1 MGQSGRAN
9 LRALRTPTGSC
20 SEVPPPCQERWGWG
34 WSCRARG
41 QKTVSLSTFR
51 YPLEACTI
59 KRGRVR
65 GRMWQQNPEPSH
77 SRATAS
83 SRPHPAPPP
92 LPQASVLTS
101 ICLLSSCLAISW
113 TDDHLAFDLSTHEL
127 VQEQPWCTV
136 GWRSDR
142 PGPLLPGTICSYP
155 HCCLVYLVGVDS
167 WIIEESAV
175 KLLKS
180 TAHPTCVS

>member
-1 MGQSGRAN
+1 MGVELQGQRPEDCLTFN
-9 LRALRTPTGSC
+9 IPLPTG
-20 SEVPPPCQERWGWG
+20 
-34 WSCRARG
+34 
-41 QKTVSLSTFR
+41 
-51 YPLEACTI
+51 YPQAMEACTI

-180 TAHPTCVS
+180 TGTSYLCVLTNCLSVQGKVLFSF